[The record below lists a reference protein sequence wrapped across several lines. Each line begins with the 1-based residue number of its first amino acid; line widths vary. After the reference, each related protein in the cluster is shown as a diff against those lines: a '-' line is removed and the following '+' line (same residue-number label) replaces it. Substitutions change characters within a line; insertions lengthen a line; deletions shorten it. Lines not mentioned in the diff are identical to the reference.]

1 MINVFSKLFTLL
13 ALVLLFETSFSQKR
27 TVTAANLSAGSS
39 FVSASQHQ
47 FFISK
52 RPYQYIGANYWYGG
66 LIGNDEK
73 GKQRIRKE
81 LDFLSLKGVN
91 NLRVLAGA
99 EGTGQING
107 LLRVEPA
114 LQPQAGVFNLD
125 LLKGLD
131 FLLVEMGKR
140 NMKAVIYLSNNWEW
154 SGGFLQ
160 YLNWN
165 GLIADSELKRKL
177 SWDEFRDYDSKFYQC
192 KPCHE
197 LYDAQIKLI
206 VNRTNTIT
214 GKKYKDDAAIM
225 AWELANEPR
234 PMRSAAIPYF
244 IKWAKNTAAFI
255 KSLDKNHLVTTGMEG
270 EISSENMEVFSDIH
284 SDKNIDY
291 ATIHVWP
298 KNWGWFKDTAIAQ
311 NMNDI
316 IKLSDLYIDKHAAVM
331 QRIQKPLVIEEFG
344 LPRDNHSFAVT
355 STTGLRNKYYE
366 SVFNKLLIKSNQ
378 KTMIAGCNF
387 WAFSGNGRPSYTQLF
402 WKQGDDLLGDPPV
415 EEQGLNSVFDTDLS
429 TWKLIESFTKKI
441 KQ

>member
-1 MINVFSKLFTLL
+1 MINVFPKLFTLL
-13 ALVLLFETSFSQKR
+13 ALVILFETSFSQKR
-27 TVTAANLSAGSS
+27 RVTAANLSANTS

-52 RPYQYIGANYWYGG
+52 RPYQYIGANYLYGG

-165 GLIADSELKRKL
+165 GLIADSVFRRKL
-177 SWDEFRDYDSKFYQC
+177 SWDEFRG
-192 KPCHE
+192 
-197 LYDAQIKLI
+197 
-206 VNRTNTIT
+206 R
-214 GKKYKDDAAIM
+214 
-225 AWELANEPR
+225 
-234 PMRSAAIPYF
+234 
-244 IKWAKNTAAFI
+244 
-255 KSLDKNHLVTTGMEG
+255 
-270 EISSENMEVFSDIH
+270 
-284 SDKNIDY
+284 
-291 ATIHVWP
+291 ATIRARRGARARAVQASP
-298 KNWGWFKDTAIAQ
+298 GYLF
-311 NMNDI
+311 
-316 IKLSDLYIDKHAAVM
+316 LSY
-331 QRIQKPLVIEEFG
+331 
-344 LPRDNHSFAVT
+344 
-355 STTGLRNKYYE
+355 
-366 SVFNKLLIKSNQ
+366 
-378 KTMIAGCNF
+378 
-387 WAFSGNGRPSYTQLF
+387 
-402 WKQGDDLLGDPPV
+402 
-415 EEQGLNSVFDTDLS
+415 
-429 TWKLIESFTKKI
+429 
-441 KQ
+441 